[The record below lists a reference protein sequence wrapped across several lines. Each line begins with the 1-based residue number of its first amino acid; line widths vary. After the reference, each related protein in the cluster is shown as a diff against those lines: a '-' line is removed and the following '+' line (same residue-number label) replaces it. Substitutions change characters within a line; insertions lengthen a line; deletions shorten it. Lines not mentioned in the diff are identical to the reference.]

1 MRAYRANLASDERR
15 SSPRP
20 PRETLADRALVAINT
35 IPAIEADR
43 PYPKSD
49 TTTAVRQA
57 LKKGGMVFLTNGA
70 MGESVWLAV
79 Q

>member
-49 TTTAVRQA
+49 TTTTVRQV
-57 LKKGGMVFLTNGA
+57 LKKGGYFTQELDRRVRHPI
-70 MGESVWLAV
+70 SR
-79 Q
+79 